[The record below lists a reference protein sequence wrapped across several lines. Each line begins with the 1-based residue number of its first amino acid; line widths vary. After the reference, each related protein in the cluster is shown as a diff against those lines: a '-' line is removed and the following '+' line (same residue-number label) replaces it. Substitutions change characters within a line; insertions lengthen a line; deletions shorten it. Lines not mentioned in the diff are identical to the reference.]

1 LCGQV
6 LSSASHYP
14 EEVSKQS
21 HTLRAVLQPL
31 TDMDKEKPQ
40 GHIDLQ
46 DDFAQV
52 TREVI
57 NFMGRDEV
65 VFQHLEDLSS
75 VANKRP
81 QRIRSVEAVLEVF
94 KKKGIVKEGKSSIAV
109 TGLHFLTG
117 MQRALER
124 LS

>member
-1 LCGQV
+1 
-6 LSSASHYP
+6 
-14 EEVSKQS
+14 
-21 HTLRAVLQPL
+21 
-31 TDMDKEKPQ
+31 MDKQNPQ

-52 TREVI
+52 MRKVI
-57 NFMGRDEV
+57 DFMGRDQV

-75 VANKRP
+75 VANERP
-81 QRIRSVEAVLEVF
+81 QRTRSVEAVLEVF
-94 KKKGIVKEGKSSIAV
+94 EKKGIVKEGKSSIAV